1 MGARG
6 RTPELARKLEGQKA
20 SAAKRTP
27 PSTLGLLGQE
37 LWKSIVAQYPED
49 YFLAGDWPLLHAYCA
64 EWDRHE
70 RAQAQLLAQGE
81 VIETTTGAVK
91 KNPWC
96 DVLVAS
102 TAALGMLAVKLRLSV
117 NSRTRNDKASVA
129 GKKPSETASARA
141 GLMFGVDEPEV
152 LQ

>member
-20 SAAKRTP
+20 STAKRTP

-81 VIETTTGAVK
+81 VIETNTGSVK